1 MAWTEQMVEDLKKMW
16 DEGLTTGEIG
26 KRLNVSKNSIVGK
39 VHRLQLPARPSPIK
53 KKDSGEDTAEIPAAK
68 TAKAARTGAAA
79 VLGSVVGVNTGK
91 AVLVVELALL
101 RVRKHLVC
109 LVDLLELFLGFLVA
123 GVIVRVV
130 LHGQLAVSLF
140 DLRVGSRLGYTQ
152 HFVVITFL
160 LCHNPITSRISSN
173 LPYIAAHCRFQYRQP
188 QANLYK
194 PDRPA
199 NGSPIRGAGER
210 QRD

>member
-1 MAWTEQMVEDLKKMW
+1 MFSDMFRNHLLM
-16 DEGLTTGEIG
+16 
-26 KRLNVSKNSIVGK
+26 N
-39 VHRLQLPARPSPIK
+39 
-53 KKDSGEDTAEIPAAK
+53 
-68 TAKAARTGAAA
+68 
-79 VLGSVVGVNTGK
+79 
-91 AVLVVELALL
+91 ALL
-101 RVRKHLVC
+101 AWATAQILKFIIYLAVNRSLDWDH
-109 LVDLLELFLGFLVA
+109 ELFLGFFVA
-123 GVIVRVV
+123 GIIVRVV

-140 DLRVGSRLGYTQ
+140 DLRVGGRLGYTQ

-188 QANLYK
+188 QADLYK